1 MQTTLLANN
10 NITKTF
16 KTISKVGGEIDVFI
30 TKAFDED
37 SSKHFIVINI
47 PFIPKLGVERIQ
59 LPVSFESEEFRN
71 KAFDE
76 QVTENWVSDTIV
88 TFENQI
94 LESKKKTD
102 GI

>member
-16 KTISKVGGEIDVFI
+16 KAISKVGGEIDVFI

-37 SSKHFIVINI
+37 TSKHFLVINI
-47 PFIPKLGVERIQ
+47 PFIPLLGVERIQ
-59 LPVSFESEEFRN
+59 LPISFESEEFRN
-71 KAFDE
+71 NAFDE
-76 QVTENWVSDTIV
+76 QVTEDWVSDTV
-88 TFENQI
+88 VNFQNQI
-94 LESKKKTD
+94 LESKKNTD